1 MINDNSYYVTPRRR
15 RLRCVML
22 LVLSLMF
29 NSPLVVVEPE
39 HYYLFILI
47 DVNTDILD
55 KYSMCRLQMCSDFDS
70 IFYWTLSSKLD
81 LIAGKVI
88 ARSVGLMQYSTL
100 PLEDKISTL
109 GSLTLTFY

>member
-1 MINDNSYYVTPRRR
+1 MIWWLGPTLTTITLLNQITIYVSIYSSVFIVSYY
-15 RLRCVML
+15 
-22 LVLSLMF
+22 
-29 NSPLVVVEPE
+29 
-39 HYYLFILI
+39 YYLFILI

-100 PLEDKISTL
+100 LLENKILAL
-109 GSLTLTFY
+109 GSFTLNFTEL